1 MNELLTNLF
10 WIISLS
16 ICVLVFGKLF
26 YDFFIKT
33 PSSKSVKCNVSNIV
47 DGDTIEVILNNKK
60 IRVRLTGIDT
70 PELYD
75 KNRRITSD
83 GQIAKDIL
91 TKILCD
97 KVVYLEF
104 DENKKDKYNRFLCYV
119 FLEDGTLVNL
129 LLLQKGIAKTM
140 ICKPNIQYQIMFE
153 NAERYAKENKI
164 GLWKNEEYETE
175 K

>member
-16 ICVLVFGKLF
+16 ICVLIFGKLF
-26 YDFFIKT
+26 YDFFIKA
-33 PSSKSVKCNVSNIV
+33 PSSKSVKCDVSNIV
-47 DGDTIEVILNNKK
+47 DGDTIEVIFNNKK

-75 KNRRITSD
+75 ENRNICTN
-83 GQIAKDIL
+83 GKIAKDIL
-91 TKILCD
+91 SEILSD
-97 KVVYLEF
+97 KTVYLEF
-104 DENKKDKYNRFLCYV
+104 DESRKDKYNRILSYV

-153 NAERYAKENKI
+153 NAERYAKENEI
-164 GLWKNEEYETE
+164 GFWKNEVYERE